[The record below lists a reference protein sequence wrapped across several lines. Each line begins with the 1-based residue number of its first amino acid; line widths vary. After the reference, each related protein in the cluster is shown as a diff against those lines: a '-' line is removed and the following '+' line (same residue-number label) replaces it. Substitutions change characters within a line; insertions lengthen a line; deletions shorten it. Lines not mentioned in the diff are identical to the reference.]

1 MCKNINLT
9 VLDDKITLNKSKTNL
24 KKLEAI
30 EKDMIKFF
38 EIIKHSQEY
47 ENSRNAMDNPLE
59 KENVKNVD
67 ELDDWNKQYERYG
80 L

>member
-1 MCKNINLT
+1 MT
-9 VLDDKITLNKSKTNL
+9 VLDDKVTLNKSKTNL

-47 ENSRNAMDNPLE
+47 ENNRSAMDNPLE